1 MTYDPNKHHR
11 RSIRLRGHDYSG
23 GGVYFITIC
32 AQDKKCLF
40 GRVAEGEMILN
51 EAGRTIQR
59 VWEDLPQRFPTVVLD
74 VFQLMPNH
82 LHGILVI
89 PGAGLEPA
97 LALATGAP
105 IVQPSPKAA
114 GTASQ
119 GTASQGT
126 ASRGTASRGTASR
139 GTASRTP
146 TMGGVIGA
154 FKSIATI
161 EVNRIQSCVGRRLL
175 QENFYEHIIR
185 SVDSL
190 EKIRA
195 YIRQNPV
202 HWCDDPENPD
212 RPPGNQPET
221 EWGWL

>member
-11 RSIRLRGHDYSG
+11 RSIRLWGHDYSG
-23 GGVYFITIC
+23 GGAYFITIC
-32 AQDKKCLF
+32 AQDKKCQF
-40 GRVAEGEMILN
+40 GRVAEGEMVLN
-51 EAGRTIQR
+51 EAGQSIQR
-59 VWEDLPQRFPTVVLD
+59 VWEDLPHRFPTVVLD

-97 LALATGAP
+97 LALATGAL
-105 IVQPSPKAA
+105 IIQPGPKAA

-126 ASRGTASRGTASR
+126 ASH
-139 GTASRTP
+139 TP
-146 TMGGVIGA
+146 TMGGVVGA

-161 EVNRIQSCVGRRLL
+161 EVNRFQSCVGRRLL

-202 HWCDDPENPD
+202 RWCEDPENPD
-212 RPPGNQPET
+212 RPPGNWPET

>member
-1 MTYDPNKHHR
+1 MTYDPKKHHR

-23 GGVYFITIC
+23 GGAYFIIIC

-40 GRVAEGEMILN
+40 GRVAEGEVILN

-89 PGAGLEPA
+89 PGAGLEQA
-97 LALATGAP
+97 LALATRAP
-105 IVQPSPKAA
+105 IIQPGPKAA

-119 GTASQGT
+119 GTAS
-126 ASRGTASRGTASR
+126 
-139 GTASRTP
+139 RTP
-146 TMGGVIGA
+146 TVAMGGVVGA
-154 FKSIATI
+154 FKSIATV
-161 EVNRIQSCVGRRLL
+161 EVNRFQSCLGRRLL
-175 QENFYEHIIR
+175 QEYLYEHIIR

-190 EKIRA
+190 ETIRA

-202 HWCDDPENPD
+202 RWCEDPENPD
-212 RPPGNQPET
+212 RPPE
-221 EWGWL
+221 LA

>member
-1 MTYDPNKHHR
+1 MTYDPKKHHR

-23 GGVYFITIC
+23 GGAYFITIC

-59 VWEDLPQRFPTVVLD
+59 VWEDLPQRFPTVGLD

-82 LHGILVI
+82 LHGIFVI

-105 IVQPSPKAA
+105 IVQPGPKAA
-114 GTASQ
+114 
-119 GTASQGT
+119 
-126 ASRGTASRGTASR
+126 

-146 TMGGVIGA
+146 TMGGVIGV
-154 FKSIATI
+154 IATI
-161 EVNRIQSCVGRRLL
+161 EVNRIQSCVGRRFL

-195 YIRQNPV
+195 YIRHNPV
-202 HWCDDPENPD
+202 RWCEDPENPD
-212 RPPGNQPET
+212 RPPGN
-221 EWGWL
+221 WL

>member
-1 MTYDPNKHHR
+1 MTYDPKKHHR

-23 GGVYFITIC
+23 GGAYFITIC

-40 GRVAEGEMILN
+40 GQVAKGEMILN
-51 EAGRTIQR
+51 EAGRNIQR
-59 VWEDLPQRFPTVVLD
+59 VWENLPQRFPTVVLD
-74 VFQLMPNH
+74 AFQLMSNH

-89 PGAGLEPA
+89 PSAGLEQA

-105 IVQPSPKAA
+105 VIQPGPKAA

-119 GTASQGT
+119 GTAS
-126 ASRGTASRGTASR
+126 
-139 GTASRTP
+139 RTP
-146 TMGGVIGA
+146 TLAMGGVVGA

-161 EVNRIQSCVGRRLL
+161 EVNRFQSCVGRRLL

-202 HWCDDPENPD
+202 RWLEDPENPD
-212 RPPGNQPET
+212 RTPGN
-221 EWGWL
+221 WL

>member
-1 MTYDPNKHHR
+1 MTYDPKKHHR
-11 RSIRLRGHDYSG
+11 RSIRLRGHDYAG
-23 GGVYFITIC
+23 GGGYFITIC

-40 GRVAEGEMILN
+40 GRVVEGEMILN
-51 EAGRTIQR
+51 EAGQTIQR
-59 VWEDLPQRFPTVVLD
+59 VWEDLPHRFPTVVLD

-82 LHGILVI
+82 FHGILVI
-89 PGAGLEPA
+89 PGAGLEQA

-105 IVQPSPKAA
+105 VIQPGPKAA
-114 GTASQ
+114 
-119 GTASQGT
+119 
-126 ASRGTASRGTASR
+126 

-146 TMGGVIGA
+146 TMAGVVGA

-161 EVNRIQSCVGRRLL
+161 EVNRFQSCIGRRLL

-195 YIRQNPV
+195 YIRQKPV
-202 HWCDDPENPD
+202 RWFEDPENPD
-212 RPPGNQPET
+212 RPPGNWPET
-221 EWGWL
+221 KWDWL

>member
-1 MTYDPNKHHR
+1 MTYDPKKHHR
-11 RSIRLRGHDYSG
+11 RSIRLRGHDYAG
-23 GGVYFITIC
+23 GGGYFITIC

-40 GRVAEGEMILN
+40 GRVVEGEMILN
-51 EAGRTIQR
+51 DAGRTIQR

-82 LHGILVI
+82 FHGILVI
-89 PGAGLEPA
+89 PGAGLEQA

-105 IVQPSPKAA
+105 IIQPGPKVT
-114 GTASQ
+114 GTAGQ
-119 GTASQGT
+119 GTAGQ
-126 ASRGTASRGTASR
+126 

-146 TMGGVIGA
+146 TMGGVVGA

-161 EVNRIQSCVGRRLL
+161 EVNRFQACVGRRLL

-202 HWCDDPENPD
+202 RWCEDPENRD
-212 RPPGNQPET
+212 RPPGNWPET
-221 EWGWL
+221 KWDWL

>member
-1 MTYDPNKHHR
+1 MNGSHLMTYDPKKHHH

-23 GGVYFITIC
+23 GGAYFITIC

-59 VWEDLPQRFPTVVLD
+59 VWELLPKRFPTIVLD

-105 IVQPSPKAA
+105 IIQPGPKAA

-119 GTASQGT
+119 GTAS
-126 ASRGTASRGTASR
+126 
-139 GTASRTP
+139 RTP
-146 TMGGVIGA
+146 TMGGVVGA

-161 EVNRIQSCVGRRLL
+161 EVNRFQSCVGRRLL

-190 EKIRA
+190 EKIRS
-195 YIRQNPV
+195 YIRQNPMR
-202 HWCDDPENPD
+202 WFEDPENPD
-212 RPPGNQPET
+212 RPPGNWHET
-221 EWGWL
+221 

>member
-1 MTYDPNKHHR
+1 MNYDPKKHHR

-23 GGVYFITIC
+23 GGAYFITIC

-40 GRVAEGEMILN
+40 GRVAEGEMVLN
-51 EAGRTIQR
+51 EAGQSIQR
-59 VWEDLPQRFPTVVLD
+59 VWEDLPHRFPTVVLD
-74 VFQLMPNH
+74 AFQLMPNH

-89 PGAGLEPA
+89 PGAGLESA
-97 LALATGAP
+97 LASATGAP
-105 IVQPSPKAA
+105 IVQPGPKAA

-119 GTASQGT
+119 GTAS
-126 ASRGTASRGTASR
+126 
-139 GTASRTP
+139 RTP
-146 TMGGVIGA
+146 TMGGVVGA

-190 EKIRA
+190 EKIRG

-202 HWCDDPENPD
+202 RWCEDPENPD
-212 RPPGNQPET
+212 RLPGNQPET

>member
-1 MTYDPNKHHR
+1 MTYDPKKHHR
-11 RSIRLRGHDYSG
+11 RSIRLRGHDYAG
-23 GGVYFITIC
+23 GGGYFITIC

-40 GRVAEGEMILN
+40 GYVVEGEMILN
-51 EAGRTIQR
+51 EAGQTIQR
-59 VWEDLPQRFPTVVLD
+59 VWEDLPHRFPTVVLD

-82 LHGILVI
+82 FHGILVI
-89 PGAGLEPA
+89 PGAGLEQA

-105 IVQPSPKAA
+105 IIQPGPKVT
-114 GTASQ
+114 GTAGQ
-119 GTASQGT
+119 GTAGQ
-126 ASRGTASRGTASR
+126 

-146 TMGGVIGA
+146 TMGGVVGA

-161 EVNRIQSCVGRRLL
+161 EDNRFQACVGRRLL

-195 YIRQNPV
+195 YIRQKPV
-202 HWCDDPENPD
+202 RWFEDPENPD
-212 RPPGNQPET
+212 RPPGNWPET
-221 EWGWL
+221 KWDWL